1 MNKRSTTEKDIILR
15 ERDKNRE
22 RDREREKKVVK
33 NQYGCQMA
41 CVYRNEA
48 SALFHQQQVV

>member
-1 MNKRSTTEKDIILR
+1 MNKGSTTEKEIIF
-15 ERDKNRE
+15 
-22 RDREREKKVVK
+22 REREREREKKKVVK